1 MTPAFRLSAGS
12 GGLEWSQVLAL
23 LAREARTPMGRELA
37 TATLPFTDPGAIRR
51 ALGETRQARAAMVQT
66 GVPPWEGI
74 PDVRPT
80 LETARVPG
88 SVAEAADLAALIPLL
103 DAAGRLLAYGRA
115 IQPVAPDLA
124 EALAGFPRQTE
135 LAELLRRS
143 LDADGQVRDEA
154 APALRRVRQRI
165 RDLRRELVKRL
176 EAYFAGP
183 NADTTFQE
191 RYVTV
196 RHGRYVL
203 PIRAEAKG
211 RLRGIVHDRSQ
222 SGATLFVEPEA
233 VVEANN
239 DLVQAAREEET
250 EILRILAAL
259 TDAVRAALPELDA
272 LVAGIGG
279 LDLIFARGALAA
291 RMEAVEP
298 TIAEERDV
306 LLRGALNPILLAQS
320 WRVAAAVAGRGAAV
334 AGRGEPE
341 ASRAD
346 VGIEPAVAWRGAAV
360 AGRGEPE
367 ANRADVGIEPAVAGR
382 GAAEGEPSEY
392 KNAVTVVPMDI
403 EIAAERPVLV
413 ITGPNAGGKTVA
425 LKTLGL
431 LVLMAQSGCHVPAR
445 DGARLPVFSQCF
457 AIVGDEQSV
466 AENLS
471 TFSAFVKQLREVLE
485 RVDARSLVLLDEL
498 GAGTDPDD
506 GAALAQA
513 VLEDLAERGAV
524 VVASTHLEPLKG
536 FASTHPRARNAS
548 VEFDPERLAPTFR
561 LIYDRPGQSYA
572 LSIGA
577 RLGLPAALIERAHAH
592 RSIQQRQLQ
601 ELLARLDDRDRKDAE
616 RGALLERREAE
627 SAGLLARAQA
637 ELEAAKASARETVA
651 RAKAEAQ
658 RLVTEVRRHVNEEWD
673 RLKRSEKSR
682 PELERARKRL
692 VATAQ
697 QVEHTAGAA
706 APEPGGAGPVAAG
719 DRVEITHLGL
729 KGDVLGV
736 DGETVTVQAGTVT
749 VKVPMQALRVIQRSP
764 SGEMSPRPRRGRGQ
778 GEGAGGEGDS
788 SRISTPGKS
797 AVAVELK
804 IIGRTTDEARDLLE
818 KYLDDAFLA
827 GLTSVRIIHGK
838 GTGALR
844 RAVEEVLSAHPLV
857 AEHRPGASSE
867 GGAGATVATLTQG

>member
-80 LETARVPG
+80 LESARVPG

-103 DAAGRLLAYGRA
+103 DAAGRLVAYGRA

-279 LDLIFARGALAA
+279 LDLIFARGALAE

-320 WRVAAAVAGRGAAV
+320 WASEGGRPV
-334 AGRGEPE
+334 
-341 ASRAD
+341 
-346 VGIEPAVAWRGAAV
+346 I
-360 AGRGEPE
+360 
-367 ANRADVGIEPAVAGR
+367 
-382 GAAEGEPSEY
+382 
-392 KNAVTVVPMDI
+392 PMDI
-403 EIAAERPVLV
+403 EIGAERPVLV

-513 VLEDLAERGAV
+513 VLEALAERGAV
-524 VVASTHLEPLKG
+524 VAASTHLEPLKG

-548 VEFDPERLAPTFR
+548 VEFDAERLAPTFR
-561 LIYDRPGQSYA
+561 LVYDRPGQSYA

-592 RSIQQRQLQ
+592 RSTQQRQLQ

-673 RLKRSEKSR
+673 RLKRAEKSR

-706 APEPGGAGPVAAG
+706 PEPDGAGPVAAG

-749 VKVPMQALRVIQRSP
+749 VKVPMQALRVVSRGPSPQPSPQR
-764 SGEMSPRPRRGRGQ
+764 GEGAMYPRPRRGRGQ
-778 GEGAGGEGDS
+778 GEGAQMVEGG
-788 SRISTPGKS
+788 RISTPGKS

>member
-80 LETARVPG
+80 LESARVPG

-103 DAAGRLLAYGRA
+103 DAAGRLVAYGRA

-279 LDLIFARGALAA
+279 LDLIFARGALAE

-320 WRVAAAVAGRGAAV
+320 WASEGGRPV
-334 AGRGEPE
+334 
-341 ASRAD
+341 
-346 VGIEPAVAWRGAAV
+346 I
-360 AGRGEPE
+360 
-367 ANRADVGIEPAVAGR
+367 
-382 GAAEGEPSEY
+382 
-392 KNAVTVVPMDI
+392 PMDI
-403 EIAAERPVLV
+403 EIGAERPVLV

-513 VLEDLAERGAV
+513 VLEALAERGAV

-561 LIYDRPGQSYA
+561 LVYDRPGQSYA

-673 RLKRSEKSR
+673 RLKRAEKSR

-706 APEPGGAGPVAAG
+706 PEPDGAGPAAAG

-736 DGETVTVQAGTVT
+736 DGETVTVQAGAVT
-749 VKVPMQALRVIQRSP
+749 VKVPMQALRVVSRGPSPQPSPQR
-764 SGEMSPRPRRGRGQ
+764 GEGAMYPRPRRGRGQ
-778 GEGAGGEGDS
+778 GEGAQMVEGG
-788 SRISTPGKS
+788 RISTPGKS

-844 RAVEEVLSAHPLV
+844 RAVEELLSAHPLV

>member
-80 LETARVPG
+80 LESARVPG

-103 DAAGRLLAYGRA
+103 DAAGRLVAYGRA

-279 LDLIFARGALAA
+279 LDLIFARGALAE

-306 LLRGALNPILLAQS
+306 LLRGALNPILLAQRWAS
-320 WRVAAAVAGRGAAV
+320 EGGRPV
-334 AGRGEPE
+334 
-341 ASRAD
+341 
-346 VGIEPAVAWRGAAV
+346 I
-360 AGRGEPE
+360 
-367 ANRADVGIEPAVAGR
+367 
-382 GAAEGEPSEY
+382 
-392 KNAVTVVPMDI
+392 PMDI
-403 EIAAERPVLV
+403 EIGAERPVLV

-513 VLEDLAERGAV
+513 VLEALAERGAV
-524 VVASTHLEPLKG
+524 VAASTHLEPLKG

-548 VEFDPERLAPTFR
+548 VEFDAERLAPTFR
-561 LIYDRPGQSYA
+561 LVYDRPGQSYA

-592 RSIQQRQLQ
+592 RSTQQRQLQ

-673 RLKRSEKSR
+673 RLKRAEKSR

-706 APEPGGAGPVAAG
+706 PEPDGAGPAAAG

-749 VKVPMQALRVIQRSP
+749 VKVPMQALRVVSRGPSPQPSPQR
-764 SGEMSPRPRRGRGQ
+764 GEGAMYPRPRRGRGQ
-778 GEGAGGEGDS
+778 GEGAQMVEGG
-788 SRISTPGKS
+788 RISTPGKS

-844 RAVEEVLSAHPLV
+844 RAVEELLSAHPLV

>member
-80 LETARVPG
+80 LESARVPG

-103 DAAGRLLAYGRA
+103 DAAGRLVAYGRA

-279 LDLIFARGALAA
+279 LDLIFARGALAE

-320 WRVAAAVAGRGAAV
+320 WASEGGRPV
-334 AGRGEPE
+334 
-341 ASRAD
+341 
-346 VGIEPAVAWRGAAV
+346 I
-360 AGRGEPE
+360 
-367 ANRADVGIEPAVAGR
+367 
-382 GAAEGEPSEY
+382 
-392 KNAVTVVPMDI
+392 PMDI
-403 EIAAERPVLV
+403 EIGAERTVLV

-513 VLEDLAERGAV
+513 VLEALAERGAV

-548 VEFDPERLAPTFR
+548 VEFDAERLAPTFR
-561 LIYDRPGQSYA
+561 LVYDRPGQSYA

-592 RSIQQRQLQ
+592 RSTQQRQLQ

-673 RLKRSEKSR
+673 RLKRAEKSR

-706 APEPGGAGPVAAG
+706 PEPDGAGPAAAG

-736 DGETVTVQAGTVT
+736 DGETVTVQAGAVT
-749 VKVPMQALRVIQRSP
+749 VKVPMQALRVVSRGPSPQPSPQR
-764 SGEMSPRPRRGRGQ
+764 GEGAMYPRPRRGRGQ
-778 GEGAGGEGDS
+778 GEGAQMVEGG
-788 SRISTPGKS
+788 RISTPGKS

-844 RAVEEVLSAHPLV
+844 RAVEELLSAHPLV

>member
-1 MTPAFRLSAGS
+1 MSPAFRLSAGS
-12 GGLEWSQVLAL
+12 GGLEWPQVLAL
-23 LAREARTPMGRELA
+23 LARETRTPMGRELA
-37 TATLPFTDPGAIRR
+37 TDTRPFTDPDVIRR
-51 ALGETRQARAAMVQT
+51 ALGETRQARAAMGQI

-88 SVAEAADLAALIPLL
+88 SVAEATELAALIPLL
-103 DAAGRLLAYGRA
+103 EAAGRLLAYGRA

-135 LAELLRRS
+135 LADLLRRS

-176 EAYFAGP
+176 EAYFAAP

-203 PIRAEAKG
+203 PIRAEAKS
-211 RLRGIVHDRSQ
+211 RVRGIVHDRSQ

-259 TDAVRAALPELDA
+259 TDAVRAALPELDD

-279 LDLIFARGALAA
+279 LDLIFARGALAE

-298 TIAEERDV
+298 TIADERDV
-306 LLRGALNPILLAQS
+306 VLRGALNPLLLSQA
-320 WRVAAAVAGRGAAV
+320 WRVAA
-334 AGRGEPE
+334 
-341 ASRAD
+341 
-346 VGIEPAVAWRGAAV
+346 
-360 AGRGEPE
+360 
-367 ANRADVGIEPAVAGR
+367 AVAGR

-392 KNAVTVVPMDI
+392 KVIPMDI
-403 EIAAERPVLV
+403 EITAERPVLV

-577 RLGLPAALIERAHAH
+577 RLGLPAALIARAHAH

-616 RGALLERREAE
+616 RGAQLDRREAE

-637 ELEAAKASARETVA
+637 ELEAARTSARETIA

-673 RLKRSEKSR
+673 RLKRAEKSR

-692 VATAQ
+692 VETAQ
-697 QVEHTAGAA
+697 KVAHTAGAT
-706 APEPGGAGPVAAG
+706 APEPDGAGPATVG

-736 DGETVTVQAGTVT
+736 DGETVTVQAGAVT
-749 VKVPMQALRVIQRSP
+749 VKVPKQALRVIQRSP
-764 SGEMSPRPRRGRGQ
+764 SPRPSPQRGEGERDSRPRRGRGQ
-778 GEGAGGEGDS
+778 GEG
-788 SRISTPGKS
+788 ISTPGKG
-797 AVAVELK
+797 AVAVEMN

-844 RAVEEVLSAHPLV
+844 RAVEELLSTHPLV

>member
-1 MTPAFRLSAGS
+1 MSPAFRLSAGS

-37 TATLPFTDPGAIRR
+37 TGTLPLTDPDAIRR
-51 ALGETRQARAAMVQT
+51 ALGETGQARAAMGQT

-80 LETARVPG
+80 LETARVVG

-103 DAAGRLLAYGRA
+103 EAAGRLLAYGRA

-124 EALAGFPRQTE
+124 AALAGFPRQTG
-135 LAELLRRS
+135 LADLLRRS

-154 APALRRVRQRI
+154 SPALRRVRQSI
-165 RDLRRELVKRL
+165 RDLRRDLVKRL
-176 EAYFAGP
+176 EAYFGAP

-250 EILRILAAL
+250 EILRVLAAL
-259 TDAVRAALPELDA
+259 TDAVRAALPELDD

-279 LDLIFARGALAA
+279 LDLVFARGALAE
-291 RMEAVEP
+291 RMGAVEP
-298 TIAEERDV
+298 AIAEERDV
-306 LLRGALNPILLAQS
+306 VLPGALNPLLLAQN
-320 WRVAAAVAGRGAAV
+320 WAADGGR
-334 AGRGEPE
+334 P
-341 ASRAD
+341 
-346 VGIEPAVAWRGAAV
+346 
-360 AGRGEPE
+360 
-367 ANRADVGIEPAVAGR
+367 
-382 GAAEGEPSEY
+382 
-392 KNAVTVVPMDI
+392 VTPMDI
-403 EIAAERPVLV
+403 EITAERPLLV

-457 AIVGDEQSV
+457 AIVGDDQSV

-485 RVDARSLVLLDEL
+485 RVDTRSLVLLDEL

-592 RSIQQRQLQ
+592 RSTQQRQLQ

-637 ELEAAKASARETVA
+637 EVEAARASARETIA

-673 RLKRSEKSR
+673 RLKRAEKSR

-692 VATAQ
+692 VETAQ
-697 QVEHTAGAA
+697 KVEHTAGAA
-706 APEPGGAGPVAAG
+706 APETDGAGPVSVG

-729 KGDVLGV
+729 KGDALGV
-736 DGETVTVQAGTVT
+736 DGETVTVQAGAVT
-749 VKVPMQALRVIQRSP
+749 VKVPMQAVRVLSRGPSP
-764 SGEMSPRPRRGRGQ
+764 SETPPRPRRGSGK
-778 GEGAGGEGDS
+778 GEGAGGEGA
-788 SRISTPGKS
+788 RITTPYRSTVGG
-797 AVAVELK
+797 ELN
-804 IIGRTTDEARDLLE
+804 IIGRTTDEGRDLLE
-818 KYLDDAFLA
+818 KYLDDAFVA
-827 GLTSVRIIHGK
+827 GLPSVRIIHGK

-844 RAVEEVLSAHPLV
+844 RAVEELLSAHPLV

>member
-1 MTPAFRLSAGS
+1 MSPAFRLSAGS
-12 GGLEWSQVLAL
+12 GGLEWPQVLAL

-37 TATLPFTDPGAIRR
+37 TATQPHTDPGAIRR
-51 ALGETRQARAAMVQT
+51 ALDETRQARAAMGQT

-80 LETARVPG
+80 LDAARVPG

-103 DAAGRLLAYGRA
+103 EAAGRLLAYGRA

-124 EALAGFPRQTE
+124 EALAGFPRQAE
-135 LAELLRRS
+135 LADLLRRS

-165 RDLRRELVKRL
+165 RDLRRDLVKRL
-176 EAYFAGP
+176 EAYFGAP

-233 VVEANN
+233 AVEANN
-239 DLVQAAREEET
+239 DLVQAAREEEI

-259 TDAVRAALPELDA
+259 TDAVRAALPELDD

-279 LDLIFARGALAA
+279 LDLIFARGALAE

-298 TIAEERDV
+298 AIRDV
-306 LLRGALNPILLAQS
+306 RDVVLRGALNPLLLAQR
-320 WRVAAAVAGRGAAV
+320 WG
-334 AGRGEPE
+334 
-341 ASRAD
+341 
-346 VGIEPAVAWRGAAV
+346 
-360 AGRGEPE
+360 
-367 ANRADVGIEPAVAGR
+367 
-382 GAAEGEPSEY
+382 SES
-392 KNAVTVVPMDI
+392 AQPVIPMDI
-403 EIAAERPVLV
+403 EIGSERPVLV

-457 AIVGDEQSV
+457 AIVGDDQSV

-513 VLEDLAERGAV
+513 VLEDLAARGAV

-592 RSIQQRQLQ
+592 RSTQQRQLQ
-601 ELLARLDDRDRKDAE
+601 ELLARLDDRDRREAE

-637 ELEAAKASARETVA
+637 ELEAARTSASETIA

-673 RLKRSEKSR
+673 RLKRAEKSR

-692 VATAQ
+692 VETAQ
-697 QVEHTAGAA
+697 KVEHTAGATA
-706 APEPGGAGPVAAG
+706 SEPDGAGPVSVG

-729 KGDVLGV
+729 KGDALGV
-736 DGETVTVQAGTVT
+736 DGETVTVQAGAVT

-764 SGEMSPRPRRGRGQ
+764 SGEPTTTPRARRGKGR
-778 GEGAGGEGDS
+778 GEGD
-788 SRISTPGKS
+788 RITTPGKGT
-797 AVAVELK
+797 VGVEMN

-844 RAVEEVLSAHPLV
+844 RAVEELLSAHPLV
-857 AEHRPGASSE
+857 ADHRPGASSE

>member
-1 MTPAFRLSAGS
+1 MSPAFRLSAGS
-12 GGLEWSQVLAL
+12 GGLEWPQVLTL
-23 LAREARTPMGRELA
+23 LAHEARTPMGRELA

-51 ALGETRQARAAMVQT
+51 ALGETRQARVALGQT

-80 LETARVPG
+80 LEIARVPG
-88 SVAEAADLAALIPLL
+88 SVAEALDLAALIPLL
-103 DAAGRLLAYGRA
+103 EATGRLLAYGRA

-135 LAELLRRS
+135 LADLLRRS

-154 APALRRVRQRI
+154 APALRRVRRRI
-165 RDLRRELVKRL
+165 RDLRRELVRRL
-176 EAYFAGP
+176 EAYFTAPG
-183 NADTTFQE
+183 ADTTFQE

-250 EILRILAAL
+250 EVLRILAAL
-259 TDAVRAALPELDA
+259 TDTVRAALPELDD

-279 LDLIFARGALAA
+279 LDLIFARGALAE

-298 TIAEERDV
+298 AIGEQRDV
-306 LLRGALNPILLAQS
+306 FLPGALNPLLLAQS
-320 WRVAAAVAGRGAAV
+320 WGVATGAAV

-346 VGIEPAVAWRGAAV
+346 MKIEPSGSV
-360 AGRGEPE
+360 
-367 ANRADVGIEPAVAGR
+367 I
-382 GAAEGEPSEY
+382 
-392 KNAVTVVPMDI
+392 PMDI
-403 EIAAERPVLV
+403 EITADRPVLV

-471 TFSAFVKQLREVLE
+471 TFSAFVKQLRDVLE

-513 VLEDLAERGAV
+513 VLEALAERGALV
-524 VVASTHLEPLKG
+524 AASTHLEPLKG

-592 RSIQQRQLQ
+592 RSTQQRQLQ

-616 RGALLERREAE
+616 RAAHLERREAE

-651 RAKAEAQ
+651 RARAEAQ

-673 RLKRSEKSR
+673 RLKRAEKSR

-692 VATAQ
+692 VETAR
-697 QVEHTAGAA
+697 QVEHTAGAPA
-706 APEPGGAGPVAAG
+706 REPDGAGPVVVG

-729 KGDVLGV
+729 KGDALGV
-736 DGETVTVQAGTVT
+736 DGETVTVQAGAVT
-749 VKVPMQALRVIQRSP
+749 VKVPMQALRVMSR
-764 SGEMSPRPRRGRGQ
+764 GHSPRPSPQGEEGGTSLRLRRGRAQ
-778 GEGAGGEGDS
+778 GEGDS
-788 SRISTPGKS
+788 DSPVTGGRRGRITTPGKG
-797 AVAVELK
+797 AVAVELN

-827 GLTSVRIIHGK
+827 GLSSVRIIHGK

-844 RAVEEVLSAHPLV
+844 RAVEELLSAHPLV

-867 GGAGATVATLTQG
+867 GGAGATVAALTQG

>member
-1 MTPAFRLSAGS
+1 MSTSHPAFRLSAGV
-12 GGLEWSQVLAL
+12 GGLEWPQVLAL

-37 TATLPFTDPGAIRR
+37 LGTTPSAEPAAIRR
-51 ALGETRQARAAMVQT
+51 ALGETRQAREAMGLS

-80 LETARVPG
+80 LEAARVPG
-88 SVAEAADLAALIPLL
+88 TVAEGSDLAALIPLL
-103 DAAGRLLAYGRA
+103 DAAARLRAYGRA
-115 IQPVAPDLA
+115 IASVAPDLA
-124 EALAGFPRQTE
+124 SALAGFPPQTE
-135 LAELLRRS
+135 LGDLLRRS
-143 LDADGQVRDEA
+143 IDADGQVRDDA

-165 RDLRRELVKRL
+165 RDLRREVVKRL
-176 EAYFAGP
+176 EAYFSGP

-233 VVEANN
+233 MVEANN
-239 DLVQAAREEET
+239 DLVQAVREEEA
-250 EILRILAAL
+250 EIVRILAAL
-259 TDAVRAALPELDA
+259 TDAVREALPELET

-279 LDLIFARGALAA
+279 LDLIFARGALAD
-291 RMEAVEP
+291 RMGAVEP
-298 TIAEERDV
+298 TVDEERLV
-306 LLRGALNPILLAQS
+306 SLRGALNPLLLAQA
-320 WRVAAAVAGRGAAV
+320 WQVASA
-334 AGRGEPE
+334 PE
-341 ASRAD
+341 
-346 VGIEPAVAWRGAAV
+346 
-360 AGRGEPE
+360 
-367 ANRADVGIEPAVAGR
+367 GR
-382 GAAEGEPSEY
+382 GAAEGEPSGP
-392 KNAVTVVPMDI
+392 VIPMDI
-403 EIAAERPVLV
+403 EIHGERPLLI

-445 DGARLPVFSQCF
+445 AGAHLPVFSQCF
-457 AIVGDEQSV
+457 AIVGDDQSV

-471 TFSAFVKQLREVLE
+471 TFSAFVKQLRDVLE

-513 VLEDLAERGAV
+513 VLEELAERGAV
-524 VVASTHLEPLKG
+524 VAASTHLEPLKG
-536 FASTHPRARNAS
+536 FASTHPKARNAS

-561 LIYDRPGQSYA
+561 LVYDRPGQSYA

-577 RLGLPAALIERAHAH
+577 RLGLPAKLIERAHAH
-592 RSIQQRQLQ
+592 RSTQQRQLQ

-616 RGALLERREAE
+616 RTAKLERREAE

-637 ELEAAKASARETVA
+637 ELEAARATAREAVA

-658 RLVTEVRRHVNEEWD
+658 RLVTEVRRHVNDEWD
-673 RLKRSEKSR
+673 RLKRAEKSR
-682 PELERARKRL
+682 PDLERARKRL
-692 VATAQ
+692 LETAQ
-697 QVEHTAGAA
+697 RVEETAGAA
-706 APEPGGAGPVAAG
+706 VPEAPTSGVAAAG
-719 DRVEITHLGL
+719 DRVEITHLGMA
-729 KGDVLGV
+729 GQVLDL
-736 DGETVTVQAGTVT
+736 DGEIATVQAGAVT
-749 VKVPMQALRVIQRSP
+749 VKVPRQALRVVQRGGPGAPSP
-764 SGEMSPRPRRGRGQ
+764 VLSHKEQRAGARGSRG
-778 GEGAGGEGDS
+778 GGV
-788 SRISTPGKS
+788 STPGKS
-797 AVAVELK
+797 GVSGELQ
-804 IIGRTTDEARDLLE
+804 IIGRTRDEARDLLE

-827 GLTSVRIIHGK
+827 GLSSVRIIHGK

-857 AEHRPGASSE
+857 AEHRPGGASE
-867 GGAGATVATLTQG
+867 GGAGATIAVLSQS

>member
-51 ALGETRQARAAMVQT
+51 ALGETRPARAAMVQT

-80 LETARVPG
+80 LEAARVPG

-103 DAAGRLLAYGRA
+103 EAAGRLLAYGRA

-211 RLRGIVHDRSQ
+211 RVRGIVHDRSQ

-259 TDAVRAALPELDA
+259 TDAVRAALPELDD

-279 LDLIFARGALAA
+279 LDLIFARGALAE

-320 WRVAAAVAGRGAAV
+320 WASEGGRPV
-334 AGRGEPE
+334 
-341 ASRAD
+341 
-346 VGIEPAVAWRGAAV
+346 I
-360 AGRGEPE
+360 
-367 ANRADVGIEPAVAGR
+367 
-382 GAAEGEPSEY
+382 
-392 KNAVTVVPMDI
+392 PMDI
-403 EIAAERPVLV
+403 EIGAERPVLV

-457 AIVGDEQSV
+457 AIVGD
-466 AENLS
+466 
-471 TFSAFVKQLREVLE
+471 
-485 RVDARSLVLLDEL
+485 D
-498 GAGTDPDD
+498 
-506 GAALAQA
+506 
-513 VLEDLAERGAV
+513 
-524 VVASTHLEPLKG
+524 
-536 FASTHPRARNAS
+536 
-548 VEFDPERLAPTFR
+548 
-561 LIYDRPGQSYA
+561 
-572 LSIGA
+572 
-577 RLGLPAALIERAHAH
+577 
-592 RSIQQRQLQ
+592 
-601 ELLARLDDRDRKDAE
+601 
-616 RGALLERREAE
+616 
-627 SAGLLARAQA
+627 
-637 ELEAAKASARETVA
+637 
-651 RAKAEAQ
+651 
-658 RLVTEVRRHVNEEWD
+658 
-673 RLKRSEKSR
+673 
-682 PELERARKRL
+682 
-692 VATAQ
+692 
-697 QVEHTAGAA
+697 
-706 APEPGGAGPVAAG
+706 
-719 DRVEITHLGL
+719 
-729 KGDVLGV
+729 
-736 DGETVTVQAGTVT
+736 
-749 VKVPMQALRVIQRSP
+749 
-764 SGEMSPRPRRGRGQ
+764 
-778 GEGAGGEGDS
+778 
-788 SRISTPGKS
+788 
-797 AVAVELK
+797 
-804 IIGRTTDEARDLLE
+804 
-818 KYLDDAFLA
+818 
-827 GLTSVRIIHGK
+827 
-838 GTGALR
+838 
-844 RAVEEVLSAHPLV
+844 
-857 AEHRPGASSE
+857 
-867 GGAGATVATLTQG
+867 

>member
-1 MTPAFRLSAGS
+1 MSPAFRLSAGS
-12 GGLEWSQVLAL
+12 GGLEWPQVLAL

-37 TATLPFTDPGAIRR
+37 TATLPLTDPGAIRHT
-51 ALGETRQARAAMVQT
+51 LDETRQARAALGQT

-80 LETARVPG
+80 LEAARVPG

-103 DAAGRLLAYGRA
+103 EAAGRLLAYGRA

-135 LAELLRRS
+135 LADLLRRS

-165 RDLRRELVKRL
+165 RDLRRDLVKRL
-176 EAYFAGP
+176 EAYFGAP

-239 DLVQAAREEET
+239 DLVQAAREEEI

-259 TDAVRAALPELDA
+259 TDAVRAALPELDD

-279 LDLIFARGALAA
+279 LDLIFARGALAD
-291 RMEAVEP
+291 RMAAVEP
-298 TIAEERDV
+298 AIGEERDV
-306 LLRGALNPILLAQS
+306 FLPGALNPLLLAQS
-320 WRVAAAVAGRGAAV
+320 WRVAAAV
-334 AGRGEPE
+334 
-341 ASRAD
+341 D
-346 VGIEPAVAWRGAAV
+346 
-360 AGRGEPE
+360 
-367 ANRADVGIEPAVAGR
+367 GR
-382 GAAEGEPSEY
+382 GAAEGEPSGS
-392 KNAVTVVPMDI
+392 VIPMDI
-403 EIAAERPVLV
+403 EIGSERPVLV

-457 AIVGDEQSV
+457 AIVGDDQSV

-513 VLEDLAERGAV
+513 VLEDLAARGAV

-592 RSIQQRQLQ
+592 RSTQQRQLQ
-601 ELLARLDDRDRKDAE
+601 ELLARLDDRDRQEAE

-637 ELEAAKASARETVA
+637 ELEAARASARETIA

-673 RLKRSEKSR
+673 RLKRAEKSR

-692 VATAQ
+692 VETAQ
-697 QVEHTAGAA
+697 KVEHTAGATA
-706 APEPGGAGPVAAG
+706 SEPDGAGPVGVG

-729 KGDVLGV
+729 KGDALSV
-736 DGETVTVQAGTVT
+736 DGETVTVQAGSVT

-764 SGEMSPRPRRGRGQ
+764 SGEPTMSPRPRRGRGQ
-778 GEGAGGEGDS
+778 GEGARMTEGTRMTD
-788 SRISTPGKS
+788 RITTPGKG
-797 AVAVELK
+797 AVGVEMN
-804 IIGRTTDEARDLLE
+804 IVGRTTDEARDLLE

-827 GLTSVRIIHGK
+827 GLPSVRIIHGK

-844 RAVEEVLSAHPLV
+844 RAVEELLSAHPLV
-857 AEHRPGASSE
+857 ADHRPGASSE